1 MGRQQSAATGTLQR
15 VYLLAVTWFGKKV
28 KLVGGAMQLLSC
40 TWVMVSSLHMTG
52 VMNHMIGGKNCPMPQ
67 LMRQHMIEMTT
78 EEITKYANM
87 YNDVLKDTIL
97 DWLLSRRVT

>member
-1 MGRQQSAATGTLQR
+1 MYMGDGKFIAYDWDHESFDKELSYAAIE
-15 VYLLAVTWFGKKV
+15 AE
-28 KLVGGAMQLLSC
+28 
-40 TWVMVSSLHMTG
+40 
-52 VMNHMIGGKNCPMPQ
+52 
-67 LMRQHMIEMTT
+67 MRQHMIEMTT